1 MCGRHILFFDG
12 GDRARGVQVIVMLM
26 GSIA

>member
-1 MCGRHILFFDG
+1 MCGRHILFLMAVTC
-12 GDRARGVQVIVMLM
+12 ARGVQVIVMLM